1 VRASESATS
10 TRSPE
15 AKRQAALR
23 LSLVTLGDPNRQTG
37 GYRYHRMMAWAAST
51 YGAEIRFRS
60 IPDIPWPLP
69 MGPAARTLRAAAVRS
84 DAIVLDSLVAAFAAP
99 WIVRSSVPVIAV
111 LHQAP
116 GGVGHGRSR
125 SIVQGALDRSAYRH
139 ASGFIAAGQGLV
151 DTLQRSGVPDERI
164 RFVPPGCDVPFGG
177 GPSLDLRRGRDV
189 AVLCVAN
196 WTPNKGI
203 VELLKAFASLPDS
216 AATLWLVGATD
227 VDRRYAERVRR
238 RVAAPDLSRRVVIRG
253 ALPFEEVARM
263 YRSADVFALCS
274 LVDAYGTAWA
284 EAIAAGL
291 PVVGWRT
298 ANLPRLAEHGRE
310 ALMPEPGD
318 LRGLASALHAVTGD
332 AGLRA
337 RLAAGARRRAGTL
350 PTWRRSEELFFEAV
364 RELLGRPAAER
375 ERDNRGRSVV
385 HRVDDPALRANG
397 LDVVHETMKRATSV
411 LVGIMLSAVP
421 NATAFASATSILHA
435 SS

>member
-1 VRASESATS
+1 MRASESAAS
-10 TRSPE
+10 TRPPE
-15 AKRQAALR
+15 AMGQAVLR
-23 LSLVTLGDPNRQTG
+23 LSLVTLGDPNGQTG
-37 GYRYHRMMAWAAST
+37 GYRYHRKMARAAST
-51 YGAEIRFRS
+51 YGSEIRFRS

-69 MGPAARTLRAAAVRS
+69 MGPAARTIRVASAGS
-84 DAIVLDSLVAAFAAP
+84 DAIVLDSLAAPFVAP
-99 WIVRSSVPVIAV
+99 WIRRSPLPVIAV

-116 GGVGHGRSR
+116 GGVGHGRFR

-139 ASGFIAAGQGLV
+139 ASGFIAAGQSLV
-151 DTLQRSGVPDERI
+151 DALLRSGVPGERI

-177 GPSLDLRRGRDV
+177 GPSPDLRRGRDV

-203 VELLKAFASLPDS
+203 VELLNAFASLPES

-238 RVAAPDLSRRVVIRG
+238 RVVAPDLSRRVVVRG

-318 LRGLASALHAVTGD
+318 LRGLASALRAVTGD

-350 PTWRRSEELFFEAV
+350 PTWRRSEELFFEAM
-364 RELLGRPAAER
+364 RELLRAPAAER
-375 ERDNRGRSVV
+375 G
-385 HRVDDPALRANG
+385 
-397 LDVVHETMKRATSV
+397 
-411 LVGIMLSAVP
+411 
-421 NATAFASATSILHA
+421 
-435 SS
+435 

>member
-1 VRASESATS
+1 MRPSESAAS
-10 TRSPE
+10 ARSSQ
-15 AKRQAALR
+15 AKTKAALR
-23 LSLVTLGDPNRQTG
+23 LSLVTLGDPDRRTG
-37 GYRYHRMMAWAAST
+37 GYRYHRKMERAAST
-51 YGAEIRFRS
+51 YGSEVRFGS

-69 MGPAARTLRAAAVRS
+69 IVPSARTLHAAAVRS
-84 DAIVLDSLVAAFAAP
+84 DAILLDSLVAAFASP
-99 WIVRSSVPVIAV
+99 WIRRSSVPVIAV

-116 GGVGHGRSR
+116 GGVGHGRFR
-125 SIVQGALDRSAYRH
+125 TVAQRALDRSAYRH
-139 ASGFIAAGQGLV
+139 ANGFIAAGQGLV
-151 DTLQRSGVPDERI
+151 DALRRSGVPDERI
-164 RFVPPGCDVPFGG
+164 RFVPPGCDLPFDH
-177 GPSLDLRRGRDV
+177 GPPLDLRRGRDV

-203 VELLKAFASLPDS
+203 VELLNAFASLPERV
-216 AATLWLVGATD
+216 ATLWLVGATD

-238 RVAAPDLSRRVVIRG
+238 RVAAPDLSGRVVVRG

-263 YRSADVFALCS
+263 YRSADLFALCS

-310 ALMPEPGD
+310 ALMAEPGD

-364 RELLGRPAAER
+364 RELLMARAPER
-375 ERDNRGRSVV
+375 GP
-385 HRVDDPALRANG
+385 DPRTRRAG
-397 LDVVHETMKRATSV
+397 HP
-411 LVGIMLSAVP
+411 GG
-421 NATAFASATSILHA
+421 
-435 SS
+435 

>member
-10 TRSPE
+10 RRSPE

-37 GYRYHRMMAWAAST
+37 GYRYHRMMARAAST

-238 RVAAPDLSRRVVIRG
+238 RVAAPDLSRRVVICG

-332 AGLRA
+332 ASLRA

-364 RELLGRPAAER
+364 RELLGAPARAR
-375 ERDNRGRSVV
+375 ARDSRIR
-385 HRVDDPALRANG
+385 RAAHG
-397 LDVVHETMKRATSV
+397 
-411 LVGIMLSAVP
+411 GG
-421 NATAFASATSILHA
+421 
-435 SS
+435 

>member
-1 VRASESATS
+1 MRASESAAS
-10 TRSPE
+10 TRSSE

-23 LSLVTLGDPNRQTG
+23 LSLVTMGDPNRQTG
-37 GYRYHRMMAWAAST
+37 GYRYHRKMAEAACT
-51 YGAEIRFRS
+51 YSAKIRFRS
-60 IPDIPWPLP
+60 IPDLPWPIAV
-69 MGPAARTLRAAAVRS
+69 GPAARTLRAAAVGS
-84 DAIVLDSLVAAFAAP
+84 DAIVLDSLAAAFAAP
-99 WIVRSSVPVIAV
+99 WIRRSPVPVIAV

-116 GGVGHGRSR
+116 GGVGHGRFR
-125 SIVQGALDRSAYRH
+125 TVAQGALDRSAYRH
-139 ASGFIAAGQGLV
+139 ASGFIAAGQSLV
-151 DTLQRSGVPDERI
+151 DALRRSGVSEDRI
-164 RFVPPGCDVPFGG
+164 RFVPPGCDVPFDG
-177 GPSLDLRRGRDV
+177 GPPLDLRRGRDV

-203 VELLKAFASLPDS
+203 VELLNAFASLPER
-216 AATLWLVGATD
+216 AATLCLVGATD

-238 RVAAPDLSRRVVIRG
+238 RIAAPDLSRRVVVRG
-253 ALPFEEVARM
+253 PLPFEEVVRM

-318 LRGLASALHAVTGD
+318 LRGLASALQAVTGD

-337 RLAAGARRRAGTL
+337 RLAAGARRRANTL

-364 RELLGRPAAER
+364 RELLRAPAA
-375 ERDNRGRSVV
+375 GRSRDARLRRAA
-385 HRVDDPALRANG
+385 HRG
-397 LDVVHETMKRATSV
+397 
-411 LVGIMLSAVP
+411 G
-421 NATAFASATSILHA
+421 
-435 SS
+435 

>member
-1 VRASESATS
+1 M
-10 TRSPE
+10 
-15 AKRQAALR
+15 
-23 LSLVTLGDPNRQTG
+23 GDPNRQTG

-84 DAIVLDSLVAAFAAP
+84 DAIVLDSLAAAFAAP

-151 DTLQRSGVPDERI
+151 DTLHRSGVPDERI

-397 LDVVHETMKRATSV
+397 LDVVHETVKRATSA

>member
-10 TRSPE
+10 RRSPE

-37 GYRYHRMMAWAAST
+37 GYRYHRMMARAAST

-84 DAIVLDSLVAAFAAP
+84 DAIVLDSLAAAFAAP

-238 RVAAPDLSRRVVIRG
+238 RVAAPDLSRRVVICG

-332 AGLRA
+332 ASLRA

-364 RELLGRPAAER
+364 RELLGAPARAR
-375 ERDNRGRSVV
+375 ARDSRIR
-385 HRVDDPALRANG
+385 RAAHG
-397 LDVVHETMKRATSV
+397 
-411 LVGIMLSAVP
+411 GG
-421 NATAFASATSILHA
+421 
-435 SS
+435 

>member
-1 VRASESATS
+1 VRASESAAS
-10 TRSPE
+10 TGSPE
-15 AKRQAALR
+15 AKRQASLR

-37 GYRYHRMMAWAAST
+37 GYRYHRKMARAASA

-60 IPDIPWPLP
+60 IPDLAWPLAIA
-69 MGPAARTLRAAAVRS
+69 PAARTLRAAAVRS
-84 DAIVLDSLVAAFAAP
+84 DAIVLDSLAAAFVAP
-99 WIVRSSVPVIAV
+99 WIPRSPTPVIAV

-116 GGVGHGRSR
+116 GGVGHGRFR
-125 SIVQGALDRSAYRH
+125 SFVQGALDRSAYRH
-139 ASGFIAAGQGLV
+139 ASGFIAAGQSLI
-151 DTLQRSGVPDERI
+151 DALQRSGVPDDRI
-164 RFVPPGCDVPFGG
+164 RFVPPGCDVPFDH
-177 GPSLDLRRGRDV
+177 GPPLDLRRGRDV

-203 VELLKAFASLPDS
+203 VELLNAFALLPES
-216 AATLWLVGATD
+216 TATLWLAGATD

-238 RVAAPDLSRRVVIRG
+238 RVAAPDLSRRVVVRG

-274 LVDAYGTAWA
+274 LVDAYGTVWA

-318 LRGLASALHAVTGD
+318 LRGLATALQAVTGD

-350 PTWRRSEELFFEAV
+350 PTWRRSEELFFQAV
-364 RELLGRPAAER
+364 RELLRAPAAER
-375 ERDNRGRSVV
+375 GRDARIRRAAHRG
-385 HRVDDPALRANG
+385 G
-397 LDVVHETMKRATSV
+397 
-411 LVGIMLSAVP
+411 
-421 NATAFASATSILHA
+421 
-435 SS
+435 

>member
-1 VRASESATS
+1 VRASESAAS

-15 AKRQAALR
+15 AKRQASLR

-37 GYRYHRMMAWAAST
+37 GYRYHRKMARAASA

-60 IPDIPWPLP
+60 IPDLAWPLAIA
-69 MGPAARTLRAAAVRS
+69 PAARTLRAAAVRS
-84 DAIVLDSLVAAFAAP
+84 DAIVLDSLAAAFVAP
-99 WIVRSSVPVIAV
+99 WIPRSPTPVIAV

-116 GGVGHGRSR
+116 GGVGHGRFR
-125 SIVQGALDRSAYRH
+125 SFVQGALDRSAYRH
-139 ASGFIAAGQGLV
+139 ASGFIAAGQSLI
-151 DTLQRSGVPDERI
+151 DALQRSGVPDDRI
-164 RFVPPGCDVPFGG
+164 RFVPPGCDVPFDH
-177 GPSLDLRRGRDV
+177 GPPLDLRRGRDV

-203 VELLKAFASLPDS
+203 VELLNAFALLPES
-216 AATLWLVGATD
+216 TATLWLAGATD

-238 RVAAPDLSRRVVIRG
+238 RVAAPDLSRRVVVRG

-291 PVVGWRT
+291 PIVGWRT
-298 ANLPRLAEHGRE
+298 ANLPQLAEHGRE

-318 LRGLASALHAVTGD
+318 LRGLASALQAVTGD

-350 PTWRRSEELFFEAV
+350 PTWRRSEELFFQAV
-364 RELLGRPAAER
+364 RELLRAPAAER
-375 ERDNRGRSVV
+375 GRDARIRRAAHRG
-385 HRVDDPALRANG
+385 G
-397 LDVVHETMKRATSV
+397 
-411 LVGIMLSAVP
+411 
-421 NATAFASATSILHA
+421 
-435 SS
+435 

>member
-1 VRASESATS
+1 VRTSEPAAS
-10 TRSPE
+10 TRSPGGTG
-15 AKRQAALR
+15 QGVLR
-23 LSLVTLGDPNRQTG
+23 LSLVTMGDPNRQTG
-37 GYRYHRMMAWAAST
+37 GYRYHRKMAGAAAI

-69 MGPAARTLRAAAVRS
+69 MGPAAWTLRAAAVRS
-84 DAIVLDSLVAAFAAP
+84 DAIVLDSLAAAFAAP
-99 WIVRSSVPVIAV
+99 WIRRSPVPVIAV

-116 GGVGHGRSR
+116 GGVGHGRFR
-125 SIVQGALDRSAYRH
+125 SIVRGALDRSAYRH
-139 ASGFIAAGQGLV
+139 ASGFIAAGQSLV
-151 DTLQRSGVPDERI
+151 DALRRSGVPDERI
-164 RFVPPGCDVPFGG
+164 RFVPPGCDVPFDD
-177 GPSLDLRRGRDV
+177 GPPLDLRRGRDV

-203 VELLKAFASLPDS
+203 VEVLNAFASLPES

-238 RVAAPDLSRRVVIRG
+238 RISAPDLSRRVVVRG

-263 YRSADVFALCS
+263 YRSADIFALCS

-364 RELLGRPAAER
+364 RELLGAPAGER
-375 ERDNRGRSVV
+375 AQDARIRRVAHRGR
-385 HRVDDPALRANG
+385 G
-397 LDVVHETMKRATSV
+397 
-411 LVGIMLSAVP
+411 
-421 NATAFASATSILHA
+421 
-435 SS
+435 